1 MRWVQCGPDSQTYLR
16 REEAHEGRQRDCL
29 HIFAPKRPGL
39 STRTSR
45 ATLRRGC
52 PTVPPGGRDDGR
64 CGERF
69 DRRGHSGC
77 LNRRDSIPCAQRS
90 WNQCG
95 NCRYPRSARN
105 GFAHLRRE
113 EVEHPHR
120 RGRVRC
126 RCPAGRSK
134 GRHSSNAGDR
144 SWFGSGRKWL
154 KVASARSLTE
164 ERFDET
170 RCPPGC
176 TATFLSKQRPAAS
189 VRDCPANR
197 RQGNRCASGG
207 VLPLPRVGAK
217 GSNFEGKHCR
227 EVLLASAPRR
237 DECLHAAPSV
247 PD

>member
-52 PTVPPGGRDDGR
+52 PTAPPGGRDDGR

-77 LNRRDSIPCAQRS
+77 LNRRDSIRCAQRS
-90 WNQCG
+90 WNQYG

-134 GRHSSNAGDR
+134 GRHSSNADDR
-144 SWFGSGRKWL
+144 SWFGSCWKWL

-197 RQGNRCASGG
+197 RQENRCASGG
-207 VLPLPRVGAK
+207 VLPPPRVGAK
-217 GSNFEGKHCR
+217 GLNFEAKRCR
-227 EVLLASAPRR
+227 EALLASAPRR
-237 DECLHAAPSV
+237 DECLHAAPSA